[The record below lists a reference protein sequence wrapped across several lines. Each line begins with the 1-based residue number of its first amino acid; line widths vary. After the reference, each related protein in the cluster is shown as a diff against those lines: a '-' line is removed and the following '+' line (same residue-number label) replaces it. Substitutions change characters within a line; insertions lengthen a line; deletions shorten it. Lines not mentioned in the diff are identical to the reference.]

1 LKHEQ
6 QEAKTLYKKY
16 VTAYAQEQLGKPL
29 EKVSVFF
36 EGVTSEIENGRREE
50 EIQFQQLYNKSELKK
65 AIKQY
70 PGKKVET
77 GLKELYARVEKHTAE
92 DDNRLLQVVWRE
104 MQDEF
109 IRQYTHYDSLI
120 ERCYSGANVR
130 MEFTL
135 QDCLN
140 YFSGIALQQ
149 N

>member
-1 LKHEQ
+1 M
-6 QEAKTLYKKY
+6 YKKY

-104 MQDEF
+104 MQAKF
-109 IRQYTHYDSLI
+109 FSNTSIRDWQRISVKIVKKTYKRTNLYGNIRTTIH
-120 ERCYSGANVR
+120 
-130 MEFTL
+130 
-135 QDCLN
+135 
-140 YFSGIALQQ
+140 
-149 N
+149 

>member
-1 LKHEQ
+1 MKHEQ

-104 MQDEF
+104 MQEKFFFRKARVVQTQAILFLKSMSDA
-109 IRQYTHYDSLI
+109 SLSDFQKYNGLDHD
-120 ERCYSGANVR
+120 YS
-130 MEFTL
+130 
-135 QDCLN
+135 
-140 YFSGIALQQ
+140 
-149 N
+149 

>member
-1 LKHEQ
+1 M
-6 QEAKTLYKKY
+6 YKKY

-104 MQDEF
+104 MQEQF
-109 IRQYTHYDSLI
+109 SFGVNETHKADDQRLLFRLYEHI
-120 ERCYSGANVR
+120 
-130 MEFTL
+130 
-135 QDCLN
+135 
-140 YFSGIALQQ
+140 
-149 N
+149 